1 MHTKEPTGLYLQSP
15 KMNQLNILRE
25 VSTNPNITQAE
36 LAGRCA
42 LSVAMVNNYMKGLCS
57 EGLLEYRRKTTKS
70 VTYHLTPSG
79 AEHLEILQ
87 ADLTNEMLRMFVAA
101 KKHICDRISNQ
112 TCRELRRAVLFGTGH
127 LAQLAFHALESA
139 GTSIVGVC
147 DDNPEMI
154 GSDFC
159 GREVLGPPQIRYLE
173 PDAVVVAGR
182 FRAEEVVQSIKH
194 LEDHGIKIIRLDG
207 CLLVGFM
214 ACSKQD
220 SSESVL
226 NRNNV
231 NTRPSSVHGVGRN
244 GI

>member
-1 MHTKEPTGLYLQSP
+1 
-15 KMNQLNILRE
+15 
-25 VSTNPNITQAE
+25 
-36 LAGRCA
+36 
-42 LSVAMVNNYMKGLCS
+42 
-57 EGLLEYRRKTTKS
+57 
-70 VTYHLTPSG
+70 
-79 AEHLEILQ
+79 
-87 ADLTNEMLRMFVAA
+87 
-101 KKHICDRISNQ
+101 
-112 TCRELRRAVLFGTGH
+112 
-127 LAQLAFHALESA
+127 
-139 GTSIVGVC
+139 
-147 DDNPEMI
+147 
-154 GSDFC
+154 
-159 GREVLGPPQIRYLE
+159 VLGPPQIRYLE